1 MRILL
6 VEDTPEIGAAVTSR
20 FERIG
25 YAVDWEKDGRTASEL
40 IEVQTYDLIVLDVML
55 PNMDGFAVLKHL
67 RKRGLRTP
75 VLVLTA
81 RSAVDD
87 RIGALD
93 LGADDYLIKP
103 FDYRELEA
111 RARALLRRAAG
122 QSDNLLT
129 LGPLVIDR
137 AGRTA
142 SVAGQPLD
150 LTRRELTVLE
160 ILAARPGRYV
170 AKEELVEQLFSFDQ
184 DPSPNAVEQFIAPPI
199 DRKSCWFVK
208 HPPRAAL
215 DRDRRDP
222 GRGRGRAQPRR
233 LAICRDRGAR
243 RL

>member
-67 RKRGLRTP
+67 RKRSLRTP

-170 AKEELVEQLFSFDQ
+170 GKEELVEQLFSFDQ
-184 DPSPNAVEQFIAPPI
+184 DPSPNAVEQFIARLR
-199 DRKSCWFVK
+199 RKL
-208 HPPRAAL
+208 AATTVEIKTE
-215 DRDRRDP
+215 
-222 GRGRGRAQPRR
+222 RGLGYQLHAS
-233 LAICRDRGAR
+233 
-243 RL
+243 

>member
-1 MRILL
+1 
-6 VEDTPEIGAAVTSR
+6 
-20 FERIG
+20 
-25 YAVDWEKDGRTASEL
+25 
-40 IEVQTYDLIVLDVML
+40 
-55 PNMDGFAVLKHL
+55 MDGFAVLKHL

-184 DPSPNAVEQFIAPPI
+184 DPSPNAVEQFIARLR
-199 DRKSCWFVK
+199 RKL
-208 HPPRAAL
+208 AATTVEIKTE
-215 DRDRRDP
+215 
-222 GRGRGRAQPRR
+222 RGLGYQLHAS
-233 LAICRDRGAR
+233 
-243 RL
+243 

>member
-6 VEDTPEIGAAVTSR
+6 VEDTEEIGRAIAKR

-25 YAVDWEKDGRTASEL
+25 YAVDWERDGRTAAEL
-40 IEVQTYDLIVLDVML
+40 LEVQSYDLVVLDVML
-55 PNMDGFAVLKHL
+55 PRQDGFSVLKGL
-67 RKRGLRTP
+67 RGRGVRTP

-87 RIGALD
+87 RISALD

-122 QSDNLLT
+122 QPDNLLR
-129 LGPLVIDR
+129 LGPLTIDR

-142 SVAGQPLD
+142 SVEGKALD

-160 ILAARPGRYV
+160 ILASRPGRFV
-170 AKEELVEQLFSFDQ
+170 PKEELVEQLFSFDQ
-184 DPSPNAVEQFIAPPI
+184 DPSPNAVEQFVARLR
-199 DRKSCWFVK
+199 RKL
-208 HPPRAAL
+208 AATPVEI
-215 DRDRRDP
+215 RTE
-222 GRGRGRAQPRR
+222 RGLGYQ
-233 LAICRDRGAR
+233 LAT
-243 RL
+243 